1 MPRPPYR
8 KKQKTDRMRLAVR
21 VPLSEDA
28 HALVDRIQPA
38 LKLSDLINTPE
49 IRSAVSANQ
58 EVGEQVRATLQLP
71 HVEELL
77 RQTREMAAIG
87 NEQLVGPKTA
97 QEMARVAATAASPP
111 LVVSRS
117 TLPPPPTKRSDNT
130 GSSVVVTSARD
141 LGQLIR
147 KERESR
153 KLSQQEFA
161 DLVGV
166 GRRFISEFEN
176 GKTTLEF
183 DKVLQVV
190 SATGIDVSARRR

>member
-1 MPRPPYR
+1 
-8 KKQKTDRMRLAVR
+8 MRLAVR
-21 VPLSEDA
+21 IPLSEDA
-28 HALVDRIQPA
+28 HSLVDRIQPS
-38 LKLSDLINTPE
+38 LKLSDLINTQE
-49 IRSAVSANQ
+49 MTSALAAYQ

-71 HVEELL
+71 HLEELL

-87 NEQLVGPKTA
+87 NAQLVGLKTA

-111 LVVSRS
+111 LVGSRS
-117 TLPPPPTKRSDNT
+117 TLPPPPTNT
-130 GSSVVVTSARD
+130 GSSMVVTSARD

-147 KERESR
+147 KERENR

-166 GRRFISEFEN
+166 GRRFISELEN

-183 DKVLQVV
+183 DKVLQVA

>member
-1 MPRPPYR
+1 MTRPPYR
-8 KKQKTDRMRLAVR
+8 KKQKTDRTRLAVR
-21 VPLSEDA
+21 IPLSEDV

-77 RQTREMAAIG
+77 RQTRKMAAIG
-87 NEQLVGPKTA
+87 NAQLAGPKTA
-97 QEMARVAATAASPP
+97 QEMARGAAAAAPAPLIVSP
-111 LVVSRS
+111 S
-117 TLPPPPTKRSDNT
+117 TLPPPPTRRSDNT
-130 GSSVVVTSARD
+130 GSSVAVTSARD

-166 GRRFISEFEN
+166 GRRFISELEN

-183 DKVLQVV
+183 DKVLQVA